1 VACPILS
8 KPQHGV
14 ARITK
19 FKLYYTPEKGWH
31 KIDDSVVGLA
41 DNVRVLQ
48 TIGAWI
54 AVDSDEDDKLDGYCL
69 SSNFTSSLHDMS
81 TFT

>member
-1 VACPILS
+1 
-8 KPQHGV
+8 
-14 ARITK
+14 
-19 FKLYYTPEKGWH
+19 LYYTPEKGWH

-69 SSNFTSSLHDMS
+69 SSNFTSSLDDMP
-81 TFT
+81 TFHIVMRLCQPVPRVFRVIAA